1 MPERRASRP
10 ARSTRLARLLATGIV
25 FGALLQPSG
34 CRSRTPSAAEHAES
48 ASRPSGWDWVGIVG
62 TGQSL
67 SVGAEGKPVLA
78 TVQPYH
84 NLMLSLGSA
93 TVPPFDPAGAS
104 LSLVPLVEP
113 VRPFAHVYPSAY
125 PANIDGETPHTAM
138 GSEITALARAD
149 GAPDFVTVHSVVGE
163 SGQAMSIIDKTA
175 HEIVKGEAT
184 AGRAYAATLFETAA
198 IARLAR
204 QAGKT
209 YGVGAIVIT
218 HGETDTGNSAYEEV
232 LVRLASDYNRDIAVT
247 TGQASPILLITSQ
260 QESVPQ
266 GRGSTSASTLAQ
278 WRAGVDHPREIVCS
292 GPKYAL
298 PYAPDGVH
306 LTAKGYE
313 QLGEKYAQVF
323 VERVVRG
330 HDWQPLQPL
339 GASHAGAVVTVRF
352 HVPVPPLVWDDKMA
366 PAHSTGIPAWASGRG
381 FEVASDGQPVPI
393 RSVSIAGDSVQIT
406 CDGDLAGS
414 AVTVAYAFTTDGT
427 PNPGGTSRWGSL
439 RDSDPFV
446 GATTHDPL
454 PNYAVSFSMPVP

>member
-1 MPERRASRP
+1 MSERRRSRFAASPRV
-10 ARSTRLARLLATGIV
+10 RLLAAAIAV
-25 FGALLQPSG
+25 GALPFA
-34 CRSRTPSAAEHAES
+34 CRSRAPGGIEPTEGAL
-48 ASRPSGWDWVGIVG
+48 RVSGWDWVGIVG

-78 TVQPYH
+78 TTQPYH
-84 NLMLSLGSA
+84 NLMLSLGNA

-113 VRPFAHVYPSAY
+113 MRAFASGYPRAY
-125 PANIDGETPHTAM
+125 PGNLYGETPHTAM
-138 GSEITALARAD
+138 GSEITALVRAG
-149 GAPDFVTVHSVVGE
+149 GAPDFVTVHTVVGE
-163 SGQAMSIIDKTA
+163 SGQPTSIIDKTA
-175 HEIVKGEAT
+175 HEIVGDGGAT
-184 AGRAYAATLFETAA
+184 QGRAYAATLFETAA

-204 QAGKT
+204 HAGKR

-218 HGETDTGNSAYEEV
+218 HGETDTGNPAYEDG
-232 LVRLASDYNRDIAVT
+232 LVRLAADYNRDIPVT
-247 TGQASPILLITSQ
+247 TGQSSPILLITSQ

-266 GRGSTSASTLAQ
+266 GRGSTSASLLAQ

-313 QLGEKYAQVF
+313 QLGEKYGQIF

-330 HDWQPLQPL
+330 RDWQPLQPV
-339 GASHAGAVVTVRF
+339 GASRSGATITVRF
-352 HVPVPPLVWDDKMA
+352 HVPVPPLVWDDKMP
-366 PAHSTGIPAWASGRG
+366 PAHATGIPAWAAGRG
-381 FEVASDGQPVPI
+381 FEVTADGQPVPI
-393 RSVSIAGDSVQIT
+393 RSASIAGDSVQLA
-406 CDGDLAGS
+406 CDGDLAGR
-414 AVTVAYAFTTDGT
+414 AVTVAYAFTSDGT
-427 PNPGGTSRWGSL
+427 ANPGGTARWGSL

-446 GATTHDPL
+446 GATTRDAL